1 MYIRIVVCVLDH
13 SNTYTCVFIYM
24 YTNFIEIPPS
34 LLIAGAPPMD
44 VPQVEQPM
52 PVPPMDGTADHP
64 NHYIPEP
71 VRHFLPYFHKQIME
85 KVYNTI
91 QICVK
96 LTFYRC

>member
-13 SNTYTCVFIYM
+13 SNTYTCVCIYM
-24 YTNFIEIPPS
+24 YTNLIEIPPS

-44 VPQVEQPM
+44 VPPVEQPM

-64 NHYIPEP
+64 DHYIPEP

-85 KVYNTI
+85 KVYII

-96 LTFYRC
+96 LTFY